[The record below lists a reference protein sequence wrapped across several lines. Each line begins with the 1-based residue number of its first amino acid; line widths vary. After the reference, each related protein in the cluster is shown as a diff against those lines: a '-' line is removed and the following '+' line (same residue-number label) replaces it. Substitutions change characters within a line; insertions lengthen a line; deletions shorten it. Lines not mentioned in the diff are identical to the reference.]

1 MSPSRGCA
9 LSLAIAIFVGAGLL
23 FLAVLAIQGEVR
35 LGGSDPPSMRIWL
48 VTETENQGFGVSTT
62 RQLSGNEDL
71 CLRTSVRLLLW
82 KSDGSVENLSY
93 CECQN
98 STTEGWGDVECFLL
112 EK

>member
-48 VTETENQGFGVSTT
+48 VTETENQGFGVS
-62 RQLSGNEDL
+62 
-71 CLRTSVRLLLW
+71 
-82 KSDGSVENLSY
+82 DGSVENLSY